1 MASIHW
7 NIKLYKESRQDTERG
22 KKHEEG
28 KGKEQ
33 NQMDMYLPSAQ
44 KYKRFIKSDESDL
57 TAEIS

>member
-1 MASIHW
+1 M
-7 NIKLYKESRQDTERG
+7 YRERRQDTERG

-44 KYKRFIKSDESDL
+44 KYKRFINSDKSDL
-57 TAEIS
+57 NAEIS